1 VQMSAHDTARPQAV
15 PGRRF
20 AFLALVGL
28 FSVALPIVGWFVATD
43 SRGAAAATVAAIE
56 QASFLVAGAIL
67 LWKTPTSRVGALLY
81 LIGLLDVW
89 ALGVHSDIPA
99 IDTVAWVMLGTS
111 DIVLIVL
118 VLTYP
123 SGHFEDRLDRW
134 FATAAVGF
142 LVSTWLIEL
151 VSAEPALF
159 GCEMCLQNPF
169 RFIDPSLRLW
179 WGGSVMTY
187 AIPLGAVALGLLVFR
202 RWRRTTRP
210 ARVRLT
216 PLLAIGLAAAVVG
229 TVDVMAGPGRSA
241 FGEAARLVGP
251 LVRATI
257 PIALALGLLRMW
269 HRRLLATGRVAS
281 IAPDLDSAALGPTV
295 ASVLG
300 DPGAT
305 ILHWSPTQGGYVD
318 DSGRVTPLPVDP
330 ASYTLVRE
338 GDELLAAIVHD
349 PALADDRTLLATVGG
364 AVRLALIR
372 ERLRQAV
379 RYETADEGRTGL
391 QAGEMIGGFRI
402 IRPLGRGGMGLV
414 YLAEDDVLGRRVA
427 VKVLAPSIAADPG
440 FRERFL
446 REARSAASLD
456 HPNVVTVLAAGEDA
470 GRLYLVMRYID
481 GPDLQVRIRTE
492 GPVAPD
498 RAVQIVAG
506 IASALDAAHAIGI
519 VHRDVKTSNI
529 LLEDRMEHPFLAD
542 FGLARPVA
550 TGSTLTHAGGFVG
563 SIDTMSPERIRGE
576 PAGPAADIYALG
588 CVLHESL
595 VGRAPFARDSELAT
609 LWAHL
614 QTPVPLPSADR
625 PGVPKAFDAVV
636 ARALAKDPQERYV
649 TAGALAAAAR
659 EAVSG

>member
-1 VQMSAHDTARPQAV
+1 MQMSAHDQARPQAV
-15 PGRRF
+15 PDRRF

-67 LWKTPTSRVGALLY
+67 MWRTPTSRVGALLY

-89 ALGVHSDIPA
+89 ALAIHSPVAA
-99 IDTVAWVMLGTS
+99 IDTLAWVMLGTS
-111 DIVLIVL
+111 DIMLVIL

-134 FATAAVGF
+134 FATAVVAL
-142 LVSTWLIEL
+142 LVATWTVEL
-151 VSAEPALF
+151 AAAEPALF
-159 GCEMCLQNPF
+159 GCETCLPNPF
-169 RFIDPSLRLW
+169 RVLDPSVRIF
-179 WGGSVMTY
+179 WGRSVLTFG
-187 AIPLGAVALGLLVFR
+187 IPLAAIILGLLVVR
-202 RWRRTTRP
+202 RWRRSTRP

-241 FGEAARLVGP
+241 FGEAARLVSP

-281 IAPDLDSAALGPTV
+281 LSSDLAATELGPTI

-305 ILHWSPTQGGYVD
+305 VLHWSPAAGGYLD
-318 DSGRVTPLPVDP
+318 GSGHPTPLPVDP
-330 ASYTLVRE
+330 ASFTLVSDGQER
-338 GDELLAAIVHD
+338 LAAIVHD

-364 AVRLALIR
+364 AVRLAILR

-379 RYETADEGRTGL
+379 RYETADPGRTGL
-391 QAGEMIGGFRI
+391 QAGEMIGGYRI
-402 IRPLGRGGMGLV
+402 VRPLGRGGMGLV
-414 YLAEDDVLGRRVA
+414 YLAEDDVLGRPVA

-529 LLEDRMEHPFLAD
+529 LLEGQVDRAYLAD

-550 TGSTLTHAGGFVG
+550 EGGTLTHAGGFVG
-563 SIDTMSPERIRGE
+563 SIDTMAPERIRGE
-576 PAGPAADIYALG
+576 QAGPAADIYALG
-588 CVLHESL
+588 CVLHECV
-595 VGRAPFARDSELAT
+595 VGRAPFSRESELAT

-614 QTPVPLPSADR
+614 QTPVPRPSADR
-625 PGVPKAFDAVV
+625 PSVPRALDAVV
-636 ARALAKDPQERYV
+636 ARALAKDPADRYV
-649 TAGALAAAAR
+649 SAGALAQAAR
-659 EAVSG
+659 EAVAG